1 MVMFGVRSAGGRMA
15 EGATMIPDLDIYRS
29 AQVLVKQ
36 HGEDAPIQA
45 AMRADAMLEAGD
57 LDGYAVWKRVWR
69 AVEELQG
76 TAPKSGE
83 AVH

>member
-1 MVMFGVRSAGGRMA
+1 
-15 EGATMIPDLDIYRS
+15 MIPDLYTYRS
-29 AQVLVKQ
+29 ANALVKR

-45 AMRADAMLEAGD
+45 AMRADAMLDKGD
-57 LDGYAVWKRVWR
+57 LDGYAVWRRILR

-76 TAPKSGE
+76 TAPKPGE